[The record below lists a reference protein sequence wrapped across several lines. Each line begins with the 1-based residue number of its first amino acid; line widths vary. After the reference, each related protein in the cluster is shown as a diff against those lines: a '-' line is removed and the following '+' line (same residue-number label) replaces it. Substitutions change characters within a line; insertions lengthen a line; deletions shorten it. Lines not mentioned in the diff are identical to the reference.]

1 MKRISLLLLLALTLC
16 AGCASRYNIT
26 LNNGDIVTAKG
37 KPKYDKQ
44 RNGYLYNDALGN
56 TNYISAFRV
65 REIAPASHSKS
76 DDGGFLPTQFRK

>member
-1 MKRISLLLLLALTLC
+1 MKRISLLLLLAVALC

-26 LNNGDIVTAKG
+26 LNNGDIVTSKG

-44 RNGYLYNDALGN
+44 RNGYFYTDALGN

-65 REIAPASHSKS
+65 REIGPASSSKS
-76 DDGGFLPTQFRK
+76 DKDNFLPTTFRQ

>member
-1 MKRISLLLLLALTLC
+1 MKRISLLLLLAVTLC
-16 AGCASRYNIT
+16 AGCATRYNIT

-44 RNGYLYNDALGN
+44 RNGFFYTDALGN

-65 REIAPASHSKS
+65 REIAPASSSKS
-76 DDGGFLPTQFRK
+76 DNSGFLPTEFRK